1 MEETMIQNRELT
13 LDDYLAMFRR
23 RAKVILIPA
32 LLCPLLG
39 YLSYLPV
46 KRFFGKYTSQSIVL
60 IESQKVPE
68 NMVQP
73 VVSDDLQARIG
84 MLRAL
89 ATSDAEMRPVLMSSF
104 PGKSNQQIDSIL
116 EEMRSQP
123 DLVGA
128 PFADLSQ
135 ITGSTLRKKPGQLQS
150 PGFMIS
156 YSASDPREAQEICE
170 ALTSKIID
178 KNLKFIQEN
187 ARGTVN
193 VLTRGLEDAKHT
205 LDDMD
210 SKLAEFKKQHAGQ
223 LPTDQDNNLK
233 MLMTLSQQQDAY
245 NQKLNLAEQ
254 DKTYNQ
260 SMLAQQLAAWKS
272 SQSMTNPQTLQKQ
285 LSDLQ
290 AQLLDLRARYTDDH
304 PDVVKAKADIEEV
317 KKKLAEINK
326 AAADANE
333 SGSDKASA
341 TEPIEIRQMR
351 QQIQRDDEDIA
362 VSNREL
368 KRLQQGIAQY
378 QSHLSL
384 SPAIE
389 EQYKGLMRDYDNAA
403 KSYQDLLAKKSTAD
417 LTANMTNQAQ
427 GERMREIQ
435 PANLPDSP
443 SFPSLPMFLGG
454 GLAAG
459 LGIGLG
465 LTMWLELRDK
475 AIRTEADA
483 EAVLELP
490 MLVAVPWVGAAVGE
504 EKNGKFW
511 HWRKKPAELD
521 NDTITV

>member
-1 MEETMIQNRELT
+1 MIENRELT
-13 LDDYLAMFRR
+13 MDDYLAMFRR
-23 RAKVILIPA
+23 RAKIILIPA

-39 YLSYLPV
+39 YLAYLAV
-46 KRFFGKYTSQSIVL
+46 EKFAGKYTSQSIVL

-89 ATSDAEMRPVLMSSF
+89 ATSDAEMRPTLLSVF
-104 PGKSNQQIDSIL
+104 PNKSAQQVDTIL
-116 EEMRSQP
+116 EDMRNQP

-128 PFADLSQ
+128 PFSDLSQ
-135 ITGSTLRKKPGQLQS
+135 ITGSSLKRRPGQLQS
-150 PGFMIS
+150 PGFMVS
-156 YSASDPREAQEICE
+156 YTASEPREAQLICE

-187 ARGTVN
+187 AKGTVN
-193 VLTRGLEDAKHT
+193 VLTQGLEDAKHT

-210 SKLAEFKKQHAGQ
+210 AKLAEFKKQHVGQ
-223 LPTDQDNNLK
+223 LPTDQDSNLK

-245 NQKLNLAEQ
+245 TQKQNLAEQ

-260 SMLAQQLAAWKS
+260 QMLAQQLAAWKS
-272 SQSMTNPQTLQKQ
+272 SQSLTNPQTLQKQ

-290 AQLLDLRARYTDDH
+290 AQLLDLQARYTNDH
-304 PDVVKAKADIEEV
+304 PDVVKTKSDIAEV

-326 AAADANE
+326 AAADPGEA
-333 SGSDKASA
+333 GSDKASA
-341 TEPIEIRQMR
+341 TEPIEIRQIR

-362 VSNREL
+362 VSTKEL
-368 KRLQQGIAQY
+368 KRLQQGIGQY
-378 QSHLSL
+378 EQHLSL
-384 SPAIE
+384 SPAVE
-389 EQYKGLMRDYDNAA
+389 EQYKALMRDYDNAA

-435 PANLPDSP
+435 PANLPDAP
-443 SFPSLPMFLGG
+443 SFPNLLMFLGG
-454 GLAAG
+454 GLAIGFG
-459 LGIGLG
+459 LGLG

-483 EAVLELP
+483 EAALSLP
-490 MLVAVPWVGAAVGE
+490 MLVAVPWVGAAGAD

-511 HWRKKPAELD
+511 PWRKKTAELEKE
-521 NDTITV
+521 TLSV